1 MRSQSPRGEA
11 SRRRAE
17 KQFQATKK
25 ANAQTEAGTPARQAE
40 AQKIAR
46 LRALRLVKE
55 AADKDAAELAAAAAK
70 AARSTPRRRA
80 AEPQAAS
87 LSEPK

>member
-25 ANAQTEAGTPARQAE
+25 ANALTEAGTPARQAE

-55 AADKDAAELAAAAAK
+55 AADRDAAELAAAAAK
-70 AARSTPRRRA
+70 AARSIPRRRG